1 MATGKL
7 AGAVRVVAGEACVKR
22 STILFVAAGLLAAPA
37 GAQQLPVPT
46 PAPAPAAVPKPE
58 ATTAPQPVPTR
69 SDPCFDIL
77 SPGQGSSPDGMMLID
92 KCSGRTWLLIRI
104 PIPDDKGN
112 ATTEF
117 AYRWAPIL
125 YGDREALLSIAGH
138 KDAPPPAPG
147 AKNTPRRSK

>member
-1 MATGKL
+1 MAL
-7 AGAVRVVAGEACVKR
+7 
-22 STILFVAAGLLAAPA
+22 LLAAGLLAAPA
-37 GAQQLPVPT
+37 GAQQLPTPI
-46 PAPAPAAVPKPE
+46 PAPAPAAVPKPAVPDAAA
-58 ATTAPQPVPTR
+58 ATQPSPTR
-69 SDPCFDIL
+69 TEPCFDIL

-125 YGDREALLSIAGH
+125 YGDREALLSMAAQKAG
-138 KDAPPPAPG
+138 APPPVPG
-147 AKNTPRRSK
+147 PKNTPRRK

>member
-1 MATGKL
+1 
-7 AGAVRVVAGEACVKR
+7 
-22 STILFVAAGLLAAPA
+22 
-37 GAQQLPVPT
+37 
-46 PAPAPAAVPKPE
+46 
-58 ATTAPQPVPTR
+58 
-69 SDPCFDIL
+69 
-77 SPGQGSSPDGMMLID
+77 MMLID

>member
-1 MATGKL
+1 M
-7 AGAVRVVAGEACVKR
+7 RVVAGEACVKR
-22 STILFVAAGLLAAPA
+22 LMALLIAAGGLAAPA
-37 GAQQLPVPT
+37 LAQQLPAPT
-46 PAPAPAAVPKPE
+46 PAPAPAAVPKP
-58 ATTAPQPVPTR
+58 AAPDAPAAAQGAATR

-77 SPGQGSSPDGMMLID
+77 SPGQGTSPDGMMLID

-125 YGDREALLSIAGH
+125 YGDREALLSIAGQ

-147 AKNTPRRSK
+147 AKNAPRRGK